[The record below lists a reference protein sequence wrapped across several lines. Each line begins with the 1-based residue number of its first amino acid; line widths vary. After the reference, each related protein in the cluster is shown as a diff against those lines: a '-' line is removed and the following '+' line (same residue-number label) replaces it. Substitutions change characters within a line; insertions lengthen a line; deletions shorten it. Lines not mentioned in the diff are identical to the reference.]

1 MLLFLGAQLDGG
13 DLLTSKIKGVG
24 GAVGAVPEEL
34 TTLAAP
40 LSPSSSGTW
49 FCSSFTDSDLG
60 FAVALSC
67 GDTSQD
73 RGKTRRILTADN
85 F

>member
-1 MLLFLGAQLDGG
+1 MYVELGAQLDGE
-13 DLLTSKIKGVG
+13 LLTSKIKGVG
-24 GAVGAVPEEL
+24 GAVGAAPEEL
-34 TTLAAP
+34 TTLAA
-40 LSPSSSGTW
+40 LLSSSSATW